1 MRKDIVEKIY
11 LEDKSRF
18 ADLINA
24 FYFGGREV
32 IRPEDVNE
40 MTGEVRSLGK
50 HDGNI
55 KTSYKSRDILQ
66 KVACGMRFIVVG
78 VEEQSEVH
86 YAMPVRVMEYDTA
99 EYSRQLRKIGKEHR
113 EKKDLQGAEYLS
125 RFSKNDRLI
134 PTMTLV
140 LYFGE
145 RWDGARRLHDL
156 LDFSGYLPEVKT
168 AVADYPLHILE
179 VTRYKNLERFRTD
192 LGLVFGFLQ
201 NTKDPKRLKSFV
213 AAHQEGFSDLREDAY
228 DVLRVNAD
236 IRELRNVDKG
246 FRNQE
251 GGVNMCYALKIMQEE
266 AREEGR
272 KEERQLLQNL
282 LQQMLS
288 EKRYEDLEK
297 ASRDSHYY
305 DQLVSRMKC

>member
-1 MRKDIVEKIY
+1 
-11 LEDKSRF
+11 
-18 ADLINA
+18 
-24 FYFGGREV
+24 
-32 IRPEDVNE
+32 
-40 MTGEVRSLGK
+40 
-50 HDGNI
+50 
-55 KTSYKSRDILQ
+55 
-66 KVACGMRFIVVG
+66 
-78 VEEQSEVH
+78 
-86 YAMPVRVMEYDTA
+86 
-99 EYSRQLRKIGKEHR
+99 
-113 EKKDLQGAEYLS
+113 
-125 RFSKNDRLI
+125 
-134 PTMTLV
+134 MTLV

-156 LDFSGYLPEVKT
+156 LDFSGYPPEVKT